1 MVVAI
6 TAAVLGTTSAQANAA
21 ASASFASPGN
31 SFKFTGT
38 VGVPSAAQVATLVN
52 TGTEN
57 ISITAA
63 PTDVGD
69 FKVSNPPNPVDMCAT
84 GKVLAPG
91 ANCTFQITFVASTT
105 AAVGGSGMKVETS
118 IGTKGLLL
126 RGNAPVGSF
135 QPNALTF
142 NAVVGQTS
150 APQPVTLQNGKSA
163 TGTMSGISIQVTGPF
178 SVDTPTCADIPVGGQ
193 CVVNVT
199 FTPPAAGSF
208 TGKISLTSN
217 DPIIPG
223 ASATL
228 TGTATARGATP
239 VPTGPGTTPGT
250 TTPGTTTPG
259 TTTTGSGRAS
269 VTGFR
274 LAPRTILTG
283 GRASFRFTL
292 SRAARVTIVI
302 ERRLR
307 GRTARYQR
315 RGSLTIN
322 GRAGANSSTF
332 RGRIGSRLLPRGTYR
347 AKITARTAAGAS
359 TTRTA
364 TFTIRARRR

>member
-6 TAAVLGTTSAQANAA
+6 AAAVLGTTSAQANAA

-31 SFKFTGT
+31 SFKFAGT
-38 VGVPSAAQVATLVN
+38 VGVPSAPQVATLVN
-52 TGTEN
+52 TGTDA
-57 ISITAA
+57 IQITAA
-63 PTDVGD
+63 PADFGD
-69 FKVSNPPNPVDMCAT
+69 FKVGANTCTT
-84 GKVLAPG
+84 GLNLVGG

-105 AAVGGSGMKVETS
+105 TAVGGSGMKVETS

-135 QPNALTF
+135 QPNTITF
-142 NAVVGQTS
+142 AGVVGQTS
-150 APQPVTLQNGKSA
+150 APQAVTLENGKSA

-178 SVDTPTCADIPVGGQ
+178 SVDSPTCADLPVGGQ

-239 VPTGPGTTPGT
+239 IPTGPGTTPGT

-259 TTTTGSGRAS
+259 STTPKRAA
-269 VTGFR
+269 VTGFK
-274 LAPRTILTG
+274 LSPRSILTG
-283 GRASFRFTL
+283 GTGKFRFNL
-292 SRAARVTIVI
+292 SAAARVTIVI
-302 ERRLR
+302 ERRLPGKR
-307 GRTARYQR
+307 VRYQR
-315 RGSLTIN
+315 RGSLTVN
-322 GRAGANSSTF
+322 GKAGANSSTF
-332 RGRIGSRLLPRGTYR
+332 RGRIGSKLLPRGTYR
-347 AKITARTAAGAS
+347 AKITARNTAGAS

-364 TFTIRARRR
+364 TFTVRARRR